1 MLTELKSFLIA
12 IFCIARCILY
22 PGSNIILAAGTK
34 GQAAKIITE
43 KIVYLYNNYPAVR
56 YEIGNIKNIRN
67 SLNDTSVT
75 FPNGSKIQ
83 AVTSNDNS
91 RGLRGNILVC
101 DEFRMIDKDIVEKVL
116 QPMLNVARQ
125 PGYLRRPEYKDY
137 KTEENKEIYISSAW
151 FKSHWIWT
159 SFKKYLKEMCKGNPE
174 YFVALLPYQLSMHHK
189 LLQRSRIDNLRKAD
203 DFN

>member
-1 MLTELKSFLIA
+1 MFIAVLSQSVLVGVVCYIA
-12 IFCIARCILY
+12 IGNRSEGFFNKWCWDNQPSIHSGFGEKGKLASYCI
-22 PGSNIILAAGTK
+22 SF
-34 GQAAKIITE
+34 
-43 KIVYLYNNYPAVR
+43 
-56 YEIGNIKNIRN
+56 IKK
-67 SLNDTSVT
+67 

-137 KTEENKEIYISSAW
+137 KTEENKEI
-151 FKSHWIWT
+151 
-159 SFKKYLKEMCKGNPE
+159 SF
-174 YFVALLPYQLSMHHK
+174 
-189 LLQRSRIDNLRKAD
+189 
-203 DFN
+203 